1 MKRTLIIISVLF
13 IIVVVMVFRP
23 VPIVTE
29 DQVITEQGIVEEIY
43 EVSVD
48 DVVFI
53 LENNKRKFYI
63 NRGLEL
69 GLKLDDLK

>member
-1 MKRTLIIISVLF
+1 
-13 IIVVVMVFRP
+13 MVFRP